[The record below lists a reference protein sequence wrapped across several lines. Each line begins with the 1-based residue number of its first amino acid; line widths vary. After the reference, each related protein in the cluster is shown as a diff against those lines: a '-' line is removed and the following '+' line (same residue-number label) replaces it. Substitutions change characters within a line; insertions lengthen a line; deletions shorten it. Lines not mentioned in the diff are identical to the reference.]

1 METKAV
7 SGIMLTLLS
16 IGMLTLACNI
26 EPAKAGGTVG
36 VEAGDWVKYDYTVPS
51 GTLLLTWKK
60 VEVLSIEGTTATV
73 RVTMHMSNGTEISDT
88 MTVDVMTEGETFIP
102 ANRTTGDSIYLSRI
116 YYGVVVPIEVTI
128 EGETTGYYAGARRT
142 VVYVRFS
149 EFRTE
154 LTYYW
159 DKHTGVMME
168 SSTRASEGTG
178 KITEAA
184 CVIQT
189 NMWEAAP
196 FWMQWWFYAVVA
208 VGIIALAGAV
218 CTLMKFGVGLAI
230 FLGTILTLV
239 GAYGFVV
246 LAWRVYR
253 FASFQQVGII
263 FSIVGII
270 ALLVRIVMTHIGFE
284 FSRLSTL
291 YIVLGSCS
299 LIIPAIL
306 FGMSHNLAAGIA
318 ILVFGYP
325 FLAMIFGWLMTGE

>member
-7 SGIMLTLLS
+7 SEIMLTLLLM
-16 IGMLTLACNI
+16 GMLTLAFNI
-26 EPAKAGGTVG
+26 EPAKAGGTIG
-36 VEAGDWVKYDYTVPS
+36 VKAGDWVKYDYTVPS

-73 RVTMHMSNGTEISDT
+73 RVTMHMFNGTEISDT
-88 MTVDVMTEGETFIP
+88 MTVDVMAEGETFIP
-102 ANRTTGDSIYLSRI
+102 ANCTTGDSIYLSRI
-116 YYGVVVPIEVTI
+116 YYGVVATIDVTI

-142 VVYVRFS
+142 VVYARFS
-149 EFRTE
+149 EVRTE
-154 LTYYW
+154 FTYYW

-184 CVIQT
+184 CVTQT

-196 FWMQWWFYAVVA
+196 FWMQWWFYAIVA

-218 CTLMKFGVGLAI
+218 CALMKFGVGLAI

-246 LAWRVYR
+246 FTWRVYR
-253 FASFQQVGII
+253 VASLQQVGII

-284 FSRLSTL
+284 FSRLSIL
-291 YIVLGSCS
+291 YIVLGSYS

-325 FLAMIFGWLMTGE
+325 LLAMTFGWLMTGE